1 LKIGLTPEKTG
12 KKGVLCWSGC
22 EPSTPQSRKGT
33 DDTVTDGRRSR
44 VKKLQLQALLPKLQL
59 HLLPK
64 LWLHLKWL
72 QPLPSTP
79 TGCRGPGHSQLR
91 SVLTQTSQVVRTCGK
106 LNKDGFFQAL
116 LGKWNKKQAVNDGLG
131 RIFPLD
137 QHFS

>member
-1 LKIGLTPEKTG
+1 MRSFKLCLKIGLTPEKTG

-33 DDTVTDGRRSR
+33 DDTVTDGRRST

-79 TGCRGPGHSQLR
+79 TGCGGPGQSQPAPIRPHPDLP
-91 SVLTQTSQVVRTCGK
+91 
-106 LNKDGFFQAL
+106 
-116 LGKWNKKQAVNDGLG
+116 G
-131 RIFPLD
+131 RQDMREAQQRWVFPSPIG
-137 QHFS
+137 QME